1 MPGRYNIIPA
11 QGETAATINVTA
23 KIVRVNEGRFM
34 NEELA
39 DGGRITRDISVND
52 ALANLQ
58 TIQGQVAYQILYQRD
73 KSLAFSQNDL

>member
-1 MPGRYNIIPA
+1 MIQQKLRIPLTNLPSLATSLKLARESKATILLPGRYNIIPA

-39 DGGRITRDISVND
+39 DGRRITRDIS
-52 ALANLQ
+52 
-58 TIQGQVAYQILYQRD
+58 
-73 KSLAFSQNDL
+73 